1 MASEV
6 KGSWFVS
13 LRACLEERDPEVLDR
28 ILRVLP
34 TEHREALADPIAS
47 HWYPEQALAET
58 LRAVNEVLARGD
70 RRAFVD
76 AMDAFTEVGVNR
88 FFRVMLR
95 LSSVRFVL
103 RQVPTMWRQI
113 RRGDG
118 RVDVVD
124 VPGGIEVR
132 YTEFPY
138 FADPLYEDLTVGSL
152 RAVVRVCV
160 GRATEVTVTHRGPDS
175 LSVRIPVVGVD

>member
-13 LRACLEERDPEVLDR
+13 LQACLEARGQGELA
-28 ILRVLP
+28 RVIAAVP
-34 TEHREALADPIAS
+34 SAHREAIADPIAS
-47 HWYPEQALAET
+47 HWYPEEALAAT
-58 LRAVNEVLARGD
+58 LEAVDQVLAQGD
-70 RRAFVD
+70 RRKFVD
-76 AMDAFTEVGVNR
+76 FMDAFTEVGVNR

-103 RQVPTMWRQI
+103 RQVPTMWKQI

-124 VPGGIEVR
+124 VPGGVEVR
-132 YTEFPY
+132 YSEFPP
-138 FADPLYEDLTVGSL
+138 FRDPHYEYLTVGSL
-152 RAVVRVCV
+152 RALVRVCV
-160 GRATEVTVTHRGPDS
+160 GQTTEVTVTHRAPDA
-175 LSVRIPVVGVD
+175 LSVRIPLGD